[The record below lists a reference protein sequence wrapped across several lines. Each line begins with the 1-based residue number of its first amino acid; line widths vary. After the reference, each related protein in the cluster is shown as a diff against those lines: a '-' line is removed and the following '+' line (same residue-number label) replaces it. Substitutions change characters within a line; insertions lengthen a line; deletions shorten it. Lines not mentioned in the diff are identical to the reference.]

1 MRFRIDGRR
10 RTLGAGETLAIT
22 PRQVHQFRNAGGRLV
37 CVHEVRPPG
46 RHRAMFE
53 LWHRLDRQGKTL
65 GPGIP
70 KNPLWLGVLWE
81 RQDGYIAGL
90 PPVAQRLVLGGLA
103 RLARAVGY
111 PTA

>member
-1 MRFRIDGRR
+1 MFAGADSDTLVYRDGHRVRFLDEGVDERGS
-10 RTLGAGETLAIT
+10 
-22 PRQVHQFRNAGGRLV
+22 RLV
-37 CVHEVRPPG
+37 LEHVWVQP
-46 RHRAMFE
+46 AMFE

-90 PPVAQRLVLGGLA
+90 PPAAQRLVLGGLA